1 MLSTD
6 WLGALLVNASKV
18 PRQPFTLYLVCMRR
32 FCVRNKRKRQL
43 VPDMRWVASNR
54 GLPKTMKANRRYLRT
69 KCDSLE
75 LKLRGKPIVCRG
87 MCAFE
92 LALGARKPRV
102 TFHSWSQPPEKSGA
116 EIRGQNA
123 ALELDFWVFHLDT
136 STTTILFYLKK

>member
-6 WLGALLVNASKV
+6 WLGALLVDASKV
-18 PRQPFTLYLVCMRR
+18 PRQPFTLYLVCIRC

-43 VPDMRWVASNR
+43 VPDMWWVASNR
-54 GLPKTMKANRRYLRT
+54 GLPEAMKANSRYWRT
-69 KCDSLE
+69 NFHSLE
-75 LKLRGKPIVCRG
+75 LKLCGKPIVCRG
-87 MCAFE
+87 MCAFV

-123 ALELDFWVFHLDT
+123 ALELDFWVFHLG
-136 STTTILFYLKK
+136 TTRKKNYH